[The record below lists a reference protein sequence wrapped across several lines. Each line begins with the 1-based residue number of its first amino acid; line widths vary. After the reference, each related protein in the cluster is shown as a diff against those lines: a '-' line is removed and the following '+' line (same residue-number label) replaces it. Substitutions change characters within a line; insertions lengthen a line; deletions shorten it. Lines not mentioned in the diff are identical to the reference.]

1 MNPLALAIVSGGLV
15 GLAVAMLVG
24 HLLPAHVDLAE
35 AIGRVTPTRH
45 PGRAGVPEAS
55 APPSDTTERLGTWAA
70 RALPPALWVRT
81 PHRELALL
89 QVPVARF
96 YGEKLLFVLVGLA
109 MPPVI
114 CACAAL
120 GGLTVPLVVPAVGSL
135 VLAGLLFF
143 LPDYNAHSN
152 AKVLRGEFRI
162 ALAAFADLVALER
175 AAGSGVRQAMEYAAD
190 ATDTRVFVR
199 LSEELARSRWSG
211 LPPWDALAA
220 LADEL
225 GLPELHDIADVLRL
239 SGTEGTAAYQALAA
253 RSAGLRSAILNDDL
267 ARSNALGEQL
277 AIPGSLLGAVFIVL
291 VIAPFLM
298 RIAAN
303 T

>member
-1 MNPLALAIVSGGLV
+1 MSPLALAITSGGLI
-15 GLAVAMLVG
+15 GLAFGVLVVR
-24 HLLPAHVDLAE
+24 LLPTHVDLAE
-35 AIGRVTPTRH
+35 AIGRVTPSRH
-45 PGRAGVPEAS
+45 PGRAGTPEA
-55 APPSDTTERLGTWAA
+55 ATPPSDTTERLGAWAA
-70 RALPPALWVRT
+70 RALPHAVWVRT

-96 YGEKLLFVLVGLA
+96 YGEKLLFAMVGLV
-109 MPPVI
+109 MPAVI
-114 CACAAL
+114 CAGAAV
-120 GGLTVPLVVPAVGSL
+120 GGLLVPAVVPAVAGV
-135 VLAGLLFF
+135 VLAVVLFF
-143 LPDYNAHSN
+143 LPNYNAYSD
-152 AKVLRGEFRI
+152 AKSLRGEFRI

-175 AAGSGVRQAMEYAAD
+175 AAGSGVRQAMENAAG

-220 LADEL
+220 LAEEL
-225 GLPELHDIADVLRL
+225 GLPELHDVADVLRL
-239 SGTEGTAAYQALAA
+239 AGTEGTTAYQSLAA

-267 ARSNALGEQL
+267 ARANALGERL
-277 AIPGSLLGAVFIVL
+277 AIPSSLLGVVFIVL

-298 RIAAN
+298 RMAVN

>member
-1 MNPLALAIVSGGLV
+1 MSPLTLAIVSGGLV
-15 GLAVAMLVG
+15 GLAIAVVVVG
-24 HLLPAHVDLAE
+24 RLPAHVDLAE
-35 AIGRVTPTRH
+35 AIGRITPSRH
-45 PGRAGVPEAS
+45 PGRTDAPES
-55 APPSDTTERLGTWAA
+55 PPPPSDSTERLGAWAA
-70 RALPPALWVRT
+70 RVLPPAVWTRT

-96 YGEKLLFVLVGLA
+96 YGEKMLFAAIGLA
-109 MPPVI
+109 MPAMI
-114 CACAAL
+114 SACAVVV
-120 GGLTVPLVVPAVGSL
+120 GLPVPAVVPAVVGV
-135 VLAGLLFF
+135 VLAVLMFF
-143 LPDYNAHSN
+143 LPNYNAYSN
-152 AKVLRGEFRI
+152 AKALRGEFRI

-175 AAGSGVRQAMEYAAD
+175 AAGSGVRQAMENAAGV
-190 ATDTRVFVR
+190 TDTRVFVR

-225 GLPELHDIADVLRL
+225 GLPELHDVADVLRL
-239 SGTEGTAAYQALAA
+239 SGTEGTAAYQSLTA

-267 ARSNALGEQL
+267 ARANALGEQL

-291 VIAPFLM
+291 VIAPFLLRM
-298 RIAAN
+298 TAN

>member
-15 GLAVAMLVG
+15 GLAVAVLVG

-35 AIGRVTPTRH
+35 AIGRVTPTRQ
-45 PGRAGVPEAS
+45 PGRADAPEEAT
-55 APPSDTTERLGTWAA
+55 PPSDTTERLGAWAA

-114 CACAAL
+114 CACAAV
-120 GGLTVPLVVPAVGSL
+120 GGLTVPLAAPAVGSL
-135 VLAGLLFF
+135 VLAGVLFF
-143 LPDYNAHSN
+143 MPDYNAHSN
-152 AKVLRGEFRI
+152 ARVLRGEFRI

-239 SGTEGTAAYQALAA
+239 SGTEGTAAYQSLAA

-267 ARSNALGEQL
+267 ARANALGEQL

-298 RIAAN
+298 RMAA
-303 T
+303 TT